1 MTKAK
6 HLQSVNIAAQAKKM
20 EADLASKEN
29 AAKAKAD
36 ADAAAK
42 AKADADAKAKADADA
57 AAKAKAD
64 ADAKAKAD
72 AAAPSSSSS
81 TSSMFTV
88 IEKGPVCSDKYPSD
102 PKFNVPRDVISYN
115 GDDFSASPCSQMC
128 LYSYNYAASSSCVVS
143 NDGDRLTII
152 YDGGGDVTFN
162 NATYTPT
169 RIRLFKPSLHKF
181 NGTQANGEVIIEHS
195 ARAASNTG
203 LLVCIPLISNG
214 SLSNA
219 SAIFEDIIRHSPTKE
234 DESFSLS
241 ISDFSLN
248 YIIPTAPY
256 YTYSGPLPYDACN
269 NSATYQYVVFHPSQK
284 GAITLSST
292 VMDGLGA
299 MISQSFVV
307 AHKEK
312 GLFFNAI
319 GTSKNGFSG
328 EDQIYIQCQPAG
340 ASADEGLYRES
351 KDPSINLSAAPS
363 DMVSTILYI
372 VIGIVII
379 VGSFKLMEYI
389 LKKVAKNKPDFSGP
403 TEG

>member
-1 MTKAK
+1 MSISAP
-6 HLQSVNIAAQAKKM
+6 AAAAVPAAM
-20 EADLASKEN
+20 SISAAPAAAAVP
-29 AAKAKAD
+29 AAKSMSIS
-36 ADAAAK
+36 AAA
-42 AKADADAKAKADADA
+42 A
-57 AAKAKAD
+57 AA
-64 ADAKAKAD
+64 
-72 AAAPSSSSS
+72 AAVPA
-81 TSSMFTV
+81 TV
-88 IEKGPVCSDKYPSD
+88 GKGPVCSDSYPSD
-102 PKFNVPRDVISYN
+102 PMFNVPRDVISYN

-162 NATYTPT
+162 SATYTPT

-181 NGTQANGEVIIEHS
+181 NGTQAAGEVIIEHS

-203 LLVCIPLISNG
+203 LLVCIPLSSNG

-219 SAIFEDIIRHSPTKE
+219 STIFEDIIRHSPTTE
-234 DESFSLS
+234 DESLSLS

-248 YIIPTAPY
+248 HIIPTAPY
-256 YTYSGPLPYDACN
+256 YTYSGPLPYDVCAT
-269 NSATYQYVVFHPSQK
+269 SATYQYVVFHPSQK

-328 EDQIYIQCQPAG
+328 EDQIYIQCQPTG

-351 KDPSINLSAAPS
+351 KDPSINLPGVPS
-363 DMVSTILYI
+363 DMGSTILYI

-389 LKKVAKNKPDFSGP
+389 LNKVAKNKPDFTGP